1 MLGSFQRCILA
12 AKTGPVSRGSRVRW
26 GQQLVS
32 KILSLLLILPEY
44 RDCVSPSVPQLKT
57 RAVSAKVMTMV
68 EPIHLLLFGS
78 SAVVSHGEG
87 VVKLDDW

>member
-1 MLGSFQRCILA
+1 MHLQGVKSSCPSA
-12 AKTGPVSRGSRVRW
+12 VCVC
-26 GQQLVS
+26 
-32 KILSLLLILPEY
+32 LL
-44 RDCVSPSVPQLKT
+44 QLKT